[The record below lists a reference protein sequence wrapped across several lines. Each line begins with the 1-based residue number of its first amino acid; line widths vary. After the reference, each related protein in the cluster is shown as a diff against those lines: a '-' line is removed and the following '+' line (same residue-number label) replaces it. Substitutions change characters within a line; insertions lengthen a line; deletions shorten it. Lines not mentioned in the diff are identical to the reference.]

1 MSFKQQIARATGMA
15 TAKIPSSYQIIGHVM
30 LLRFL
35 KIKDDGEKRKIANA
49 ILQKYPNV
57 KTVCELEGIE
67 GELKEPRVNVIAG
80 NGTEVLHKEN
90 NLIYHLDVAQVM
102 FSKGN
107 VYEKQRLIEQ
117 IKPGEIIVDM
127 FAGIGYFSLPL
138 AKFSKAAKIIAIEK
152 NPVAFRFLRNNLK
165 INKVNFETIF
175 GDCRDFADS
184 VENYADR
191 IIMGYFPGTEQFLT
205 HAIKIAKPK
214 GIIHYH
220 NSYKDKELWK
230 KSLED
235 IKKACG
241 SYKYKVLSK
250 RKVKSIAPRTAH
262 VVIDFQVLK

>member
-1 MSFKQQIARATGMA
+1 MSFKREIAKATGLP
-15 TAKIPSSYQIIGHVM
+15 TSKLPSSYQIVGHVM

-35 KIKDDGEKRKIANA
+35 KIKDEKEKKKIAEA
-49 ILQKYPNV
+49 VLAAYPNV
-57 KTVCELEGIE
+57 KTVCELLGSE
-67 GELKEPRVNVIAG
+67 GELREPKVNVIAG
-80 NGTEVLHKEN
+80 NGTEVLHKES

-107 VYEKQRLIEQ
+107 VNERQRLIEQ
-117 IKPGEIIVDM
+117 VKQNEIIVDM

-165 INKVNFETIF
+165 INKVSFETIF
-175 GDCRDFADS
+175 GDCRDFADG

-191 IIMGYFPGTEQFLT
+191 VIMGYFPGTEQFLQ
-205 HAIKIAKPK
+205 HAIKIAKNK

-230 KSLED
+230 KPLSE
-235 IKKACG
+235 IKNTCK
-241 SYKYKVLSK
+241 KYKILGK
-250 RKVKSIAPRTAH
+250 RKVKSIAPRTSH